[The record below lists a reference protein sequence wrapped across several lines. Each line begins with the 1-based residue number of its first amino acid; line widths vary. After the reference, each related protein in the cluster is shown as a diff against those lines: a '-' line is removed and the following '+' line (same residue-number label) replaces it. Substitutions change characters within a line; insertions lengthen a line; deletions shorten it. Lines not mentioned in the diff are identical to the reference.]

1 MTGEPNP
8 KVKTAL
14 LLAARRQLELQDA
27 LGHLEDVLTEVAPN
41 EPFPGE
47 LFALNDKL
55 DKALMDLADKY
66 KIDVPDSLGDETP
79 RT

>member
-8 KVKTAL
+8 KIKAAL

-27 LGHLEDVLTEVAPN
+27 LGDLEDVLKEVAPN
-41 EPFPGE
+41 APFPGE
-47 LFALNDKL
+47 VFTLNDKL
-55 DKALMDLADKY
+55 DNILMDLADKY
-66 KIDVPDSLGDETP
+66 KVDVPDSLDDETP

>member
-66 KIDVPDSLGDETP
+66 KIDVPDSLDDETP
-79 RT
+79 RA

>member
-8 KVKTAL
+8 KIKTAL

-27 LGHLEDVLTEVAPN
+27 LGHLEDVLTEVAPH
-41 EPFPGE
+41 EPLPGE
-47 LFALNDKL
+47 LFTLNDKL
-55 DKALMDLADKY
+55 DKVLMELADKY
-66 KIDVPDSLGDETP
+66 KIDVPDSLDDETP